1 MTRKKLPFLKLFN
14 LCNYNS
20 LTLPVNSAPPF
31 FFPLLLFALFFL
43 LAPTVNAEVVKAVK
57 ISHPPTL
64 DGKLQEDFWQVES
77 VSHFRQ
83 IEPIDGAPATE
94 KTIVTIVYDESNL
107 YIGARLLDSQPDKII
122 SRLGRRDDEIES
134 DWFIVAID
142 PYFDHRSG
150 YELAINPSGSI
161 RDARLYN
168 DESKD
173 YSWDAVWEGA
183 TKRDALGWTVEICL
197 PFDELR
203 FQEKATYTWGINFWR
218 IIKRKNEIAT
228 YSWHPREESGYVSR
242 FAQLEGIAHIKPSRY
257 LEILP
262 YTVGRADFRPSSSG
276 GKQSPNLAENAGFD
290 ICSGLLSNL
299 TLNLTINPDFG
310 QVEVDPAVV
319 NISDQETYYQE
330 KRPFFIEGAEVFQ
343 FGYGGASSIQ
353 NFGWKEPSFFYSRRI
368 GRSPQGLNLFHPDL
382 QGPEWTTILAA
393 AKITGKLGPGWNVGF
408 LTAITPSE
416 YGEITQGSSTDQ
428 WEIEPLTSY
437 SILRLQKE
445 STTGNTG
452 LGLMTTGVFR
462 KLNDSPLQS
471 YLTKRAFTLAV
482 DGWAFLDAN
491 RTWVIT
497 GWLGG
502 TSIQGEPEAMT
513 KIQTSSL
520 HYFQRPD
527 VDYVQ
532 VNETAT
538 KLNGYGGRLYLNKQR
553 GQFVFNAAL
562 GFLSPGFHAMD
573 LGYHYRGDIIN
584 GHLQVG
590 YWNFHPGRILRQ
602 WQITLTAY
610 RSYDFSGNRTD
621 ENYILQAKGQL
632 LNYWSGLLYLS
643 YDPPRYNHY
652 LTRGGPMAFYPSG
665 IMRRLSVQSDNR
677 RSLVWQI
684 STHYRTHPNGSY
696 NWSISTGLRW
706 KLRSNLSISLSPGY
720 SWRYSEGQ
728 YITKVN
734 DPFKTETYGVRYILS
749 DIIHKT
755 FPLEIRI
762 NWTFTPK
769 LSLQAYL
776 QPYLAVGDY
785 FWFKEL
791 AAARTFEFNYFGQEG
806 STIFKSGN
814 IYQVDPDGLGPA
826 SSFSFRDPDFN
837 LKSLRGTVVL
847 RWEYRGG
854 STIYLVWT
862 QKRADYS
869 HPGDWNFGR
878 DFQQIFLA
886 PGENIFLLKISHR
899 FKL

>member
-1 MTRKKLPFLKLFN
+1 MMFKNKFYLFKFLKFLALFV
-14 LCNYNS
+14 S
-20 LTLPVNSAPPF
+20 LAYY
-31 FFPLLLFALFFL
+31 LLFSLFLFSSSL
-43 LAPTVNAEVVKAVK
+43 NAEAVRAIK
-57 ISHPPTL
+57 ISHPPLL

-94 KTIVTIVYDESNL
+94 KTIVTIAYDESNL

-150 YELAINPSGSI
+150 YEFAINPSGSI

-168 DESKD
+168 DENKD
-173 YSWDAVWEGA
+173 YSWDGVWDGAV
-183 TKRDALGWTVEICL
+183 KRDASGWAAEIRI

-203 FQEKATYTWGINFWR
+203 FQEKDTYTWGINFWR
-218 IIKRKNEIAT
+218 VIKRKNEIVT

-242 FAQLEGIAHIKPSRY
+242 FAQLEGIENINPSRY

-262 YTVGRADFRPSSSG
+262 YTAGRADFLPSSSG
-276 GKQSPNLAENAGFD
+276 ENKSSIFAGNVGLD
-290 ICSGLLSNL
+290 ISSGLLSNL

-330 KRPFFIEGAEVFQ
+330 KRPFFIEGADVFQ

-353 NFGWKEPSFFYSRRI
+353 NVGWKEPSFFYSRRI
-368 GRSPQGLNLFHPDL
+368 GRAPQGLSLFHL
-382 QGPEWTTILAA
+382 GLKGPEWTTILAA

-408 LTAITPSE
+408 LTAITPPE
-416 YGEITQGSSTDQ
+416 YGEITQGTSSDR
-428 WEIEPLTSY
+428 WEIVSLTSY

-445 STTGNTG
+445 SATGNAG

-462 KLNDSPLQS
+462 KLNDSPLRF
-471 YLTKRAFTLAV
+471 YLTNRAFSLAV
-482 DGWAFLDAN
+482 DGWIFLDAN

-502 TSIQGEPEAMT
+502 TSIHADPEAMT
-513 KIQTSSL
+513 RIQTSSL

-532 VNETAT
+532 VNESAT
-538 KLNGYGGRLYLNKQR
+538 ELTGYGGRLYLNKQR
-553 GQFVFNAAL
+553 GQFILNAAL

-573 LGYHYRGDIIN
+573 LGYHHRGDIIN

-590 YWNFHPGRILRQ
+590 YRNFHPGRIFRL
-602 WQITLTAY
+602 WQITLTTY

-621 ENYILQAKGQL
+621 ENYIFQAKGQF

-643 YDPPRYNHY
+643 YDPPRFNHY
-652 LTRGGPMAFYPSG
+652 LTRGGPMAYYPSG
-665 IMRRLSVQSDNR
+665 IMRRLSFQSDNR
-677 RSLVWQI
+677 QPLVFQI
-684 STHYRTHPNGSY
+684 SGHYRTHPNGSY
-696 NWSISTGLRW
+696 NWSISTRVRW
-706 KLRSNLSISLSPGY
+706 KVRSNLSISISPSY

-728 YITKVN
+728 YVTKVI
-734 DPFKTETYGVRYILS
+734 DPLKTETYGVRYILS

-755 FPLEIRI
+755 LPVE
-762 NWTFTPK
+762 
-769 LSLQAYL
+769 LSL
-776 QPYLAVGDY
+776 
-785 FWFKEL
+785 
-791 AAARTFEFNYFGQEG
+791 
-806 STIFKSGN
+806 IH
-814 IYQVDPDGLGPA
+814 I
-826 SSFSFRDPDFN
+826 
-837 LKSLRGTVVL
+837 
-847 RWEYRGG
+847 
-854 STIYLVWT
+854 
-862 QKRADYS
+862 
-869 HPGDWNFGR
+869 
-878 DFQQIFLA
+878 
-886 PGENIFLLKISHR
+886 
-899 FKL
+899 